1 MGRGRKGTG
10 VEIRSQR
17 EHIRIR
23 FTWEGERCRETL
35 AVKATPAGIK
45 YATNLVAEINK
56 RIGNGTFRYV
66 EFFPESPRAQFEA
79 PAQRSFSYYCQLF
92 LDSKGRAAAAT
103 KSQYRN
109 ALEFWKK
116 QIGADKAI
124 NTVNHAEL
132 AALIGSHPW
141 PSWRLCNNYLIPLRG
156 TFKLACRALKFENP
170 LQDIENMPRVRKL
183 PDPLSVD
190 ESEMV
195 LADLLSHYDERVFL
209 YFEFAFQT
217 GMRPEEIIA
226 LRWGDVDWNSKTVR
240 VERAKTFKGTVKA
253 VKTGEERDV
262 DLSPRALT
270 ALTRM
275 KKHTFML
282 RAEVFQNPVTGRPW
296 HDERSQR
303 EHYWNPALLRCG
315 IRRRRAYA
323 TRHTYATRMVMG
335 GAKPAYV
342 ANQLGHSLQ
351 VLYTTYARWIDGADK
366 GGEASKLASILGEF
380 GPNLAPTQDQD
391 KSTV

>member
-1 MGRGRKGTG
+1 MAALATRPG
-10 VEIRSQR
+10 VSIRL
-17 EHIRIR
+17 RIN
-23 FTWEGERCRETL
+23 FTWNGEFCRETL
-35 AVKATPAGIK
+35 DLNPSAGNAK
-45 YATNLVAEINK
+45 YAARLVDEIRQ
-56 RIGNGTFRYV
+56 RIKLGVFDYGSY
-66 EFFPESPRAQFEA
+66 FPESARARKADAARA
-79 PAQRSFSYYCQLF
+79 PRSFGYYCQLY
-92 LDSKGRAAAAT
+92 LDSMGRSAAAT
-103 KSQYRN
+103 QAQYRN

-116 QIGADKAI
+116 GIGADKDI
-124 NTVNHAEL
+124 DRVTHAEL
-132 AALIGSHPW
+132 AAFIGAHPW

-156 TFKLACRALKFENP
+156 TFELAVRVLNFENP
-170 LQDIENMPRVRKL
+170 LRGIRNMKRVRKL
-183 PDPLSVD
+183 PDPLSAD
-190 ESEMV
+190 ESEAILV
-195 LADLLSHYDERVFL
+195 DLLGHYPETVYN

-270 ALTRM
+270 ALIRM

-380 GPNLAPTQDQD
+380 GPNLAPRQDLN
-391 KSTV
+391 KPTV